1 MLQIVANDGGDGVP
15 GAAARLR
22 AAAALRCVAAVLR
35 RGVFFL
41 HRAAAALRPADGRGD

>member
-15 GAAARLR
+15 GAAARFR
-22 AAAALRCVAAVLR
+22 AAAVLR